1 MVMAKILIVDDDA
14 KELELYQDILLS
26 QGFDVLTA
34 GNGEDG
40 LKLAIDNLPD
50 LILLDVMM
58 PKKDGGKV
66 SQDLLR
72 NDKTKNIPVIY
83 LTSIITEEE
92 VKAQHGRVSGRF
104 IISKSSNRAELIQR
118 IKEVLSAG
126 GK

>member
-1 MVMAKILIVDDDA
+1 MAKILIVDDDA

-34 GNGEDG
+34 ANGEDG
-40 LKLAIDNLPD
+40 LKLAIENTPD

-92 VKAQHGRVSGRF
+92 VKAQHGVVSGRF
-104 IISKSSNRAELIQR
+104 IISKSSSRAELVQR
-118 IKEVLSAG
+118 IKEVLASAG
-126 GK
+126 K

>member
-1 MVMAKILIVDDDA
+1 MAKILIVDDDA

-34 GNGEDG
+34 ANGEDG
-40 LKLAIDNLPD
+40 LKLAIENTPD

-92 VKAQHGRVSGRF
+92 VKAQHGVVSGRF
-104 IISKSSNRAELIQR
+104 IISKSSSRAELVQR
-118 IKEVLSAG
+118 IKEVLPSV